1 MFFCYYI
8 ITNVVS
14 KYYVLKGG
22 ENMNFNSILKLY
34 SMFYIVYMLITNKTI
49 YNINVVSIIF
59 YTMLIIKMF
68 ILIHNEI
75 IK

>member
-1 MFFCYYI
+1 
-8 ITNVVS
+8 
-14 KYYVLKGG
+14 
-22 ENMNFNSILKLY
+22 MNFNSILKLY
-34 SMFYIVYMLITNKTI
+34 SIFYIIYMLITNKTI

>member
-1 MFFCYYI
+1 
-8 ITNVVS
+8 
-14 KYYVLKGG
+14 
-22 ENMNFNSILKLY
+22 MNFNSILKLY
-34 SMFYIVYMLITNKTI
+34 SIFYIIYMLISNTNI

-59 YTMLIIKMF
+59 YIMITIKIV